1 MIALAKSTAYP
12 TMADVLEQLGGV
24 PPERVLARPAAG
36 SATEQDVIRLRD
48 KERRLCEL
56 VDGVLV
62 EKTVAWYES
71 HIAAVLIHILGT
83 FLDTHDLGVVCAPDG
98 PFRLMPGL
106 VRIPD
111 VAFVSW
117 DRFPNRELP
126 PEPIPD
132 LAPDLAVE
140 VLSAGNTRQEMDRKV
155 GEYFR
160 AGVRLVWLIDPTAR
174 TAVVYTRPRRRTV
187 VVEDGSLGGGAVLPG
202 FSLSLQQLFA
212 RAGRR
217 RGR

>member
-1 MIALAKSTAYP
+1 MIVPVTSLKSQ
-12 TMADVLEQLGGV
+12 TMADLLEQLGGV
-24 PPERVLARPAAG
+24 PPERVLVRPAPG
-36 SATEQDVIRLRD
+36 TATEKDVIRVHD
-48 KERRLCEL
+48 KEGRLCEL

-62 EKTVAWYES
+62 EKTVGWYES
-71 HIAAVLIHILGT
+71 RVAIVLSYFVEA
-83 FLDTHDLGVVCAPDG
+83 FLETHDLGIALGADG
-98 PFRLMPGL
+98 TFRLMPGL

-117 DRFPNRELP
+117 DQLPNRELP
-126 PEPIPD
+126 AEPIPD

-140 VLSAGNTRQEMDRKV
+140 VLSASNTKREMDRKV

-160 AGVRLVWLIDPTAR
+160 AGVRLVWLIDPQSR
-174 TAVVYTRPRRRTV
+174 TAVVYTSPRRRTLV
-187 VVEDGSLGGGAVLPG
+187 AEGQALNGGSVLSG
-202 FSLSLQQLFA
+202 FSLSLKRLFA

>member
-1 MIALAKSTAYP
+1 M
-12 TMADVLEQLGGV
+12 
-24 PPERVLARPAAG
+24 
-36 SATEQDVIRLRD
+36 
-48 KERRLCEL
+48 
-56 VDGVLV
+56 
-62 EKTVAWYES
+62 
-71 HIAAVLIHILGT
+71 
-83 FLDTHDLGVVCAPDG
+83 DTHDLSVVSCPDG

-111 VAFVSW
+111 VAFVCW

-140 VLSAGNTRQEMDRKV
+140 VLSTGNTRQEMDRKV

-217 RGR
+217 RRS